1 MAPEPRPAATLPGV
15 VPSAYLRVY
24 QPLDRFERDEQL
36 HWERYLLDR
45 SSRGGSTRDA
55 DHRYADRPT
64 TGKLG
69 LLAPAGGE
77 HADVLVIDGRTYL
90 SPWRMRMRVL
100 AAMLAFRETRPMEL
114 WDQVVPKKEGKRAA
128 RELARFRRRDP
139 LSVAFAHQSP
149 WHVPIRW
156 FVLVDDDERWIG
168 DDERGRTRLHYRTT
182 TRKAMRRAEHAIPV
196 LRRSDLGPI
205 SELLVDLH
213 QWMATFDGHSLLE
226 LDYGGLCD
234 FLSWDELDDDHSAR
248 DILEALDA
256 LGDHEFARPAE
267 IYQGVLS
274 RWAEIRSR
282 EILN

>member
-1 MAPEPRPAATLPGV
+1 V
-15 VPSAYLRVY
+15 VPSAFLRVY
-24 QPLDRFERDEQL
+24 QPLDAFDRAEQT
-36 HWERYLLDR
+36 HWERYLIER
-45 SSRGGSTRDA
+45 SAAGEPL
-55 DHRYADRPT
+55 HRYADRPT

-69 LLAPAGGE
+69 VLAPAGGE
-77 HADVLVIDGRTYL
+77 HADVLVLGGQPYV
-90 SPWRMRMRVL
+90 SPWRMRMRIL

-114 WDQVVPKKEGKRAA
+114 WDQVVPKKDAKRVA

-139 LSVAFAHQSP
+139 RSVAFSHQSP

-156 FVLVDDDERWIG
+156 FVLVGDDERWIG
-168 DDERGRTRLHYRTT
+168 ENAAGRTRLRYRTT
-182 TRKAMRRAEHAIPV
+182 TRKAMRRAEMAIPV

-213 QWMATFDGHSLLE
+213 QWMAVFDPRSVLE
-226 LDYGGLCD
+226 LDYADLCD
-234 FLSWDELDDDHSAR
+234 FLTWDELDDDHSAR
-248 DILEALDA
+248 DIAEALDA
-256 LGDHEFARPAE
+256 LGAHEFAKPAE